1 MSKGTTDAHRVLDVR
16 RLHREK
22 RLEPG
27 SYCRWEWAEAA
38 GAYSLVEIRVDSRM
52 LIRLSYQLQ
61 HQRTEMRVPITW
73 TTCHLGGQR
82 PWFDCPSC
90 ERRVAK
96 LYGSTVFACRR
107 CLRLNYRS
115 QQASKRERPAE
126 RSRQL
131 RRTLGCSKGVLCLP
145 AELIQK
151 PKGMHWRTFD
161 KRIAQI
167 KEADELAL
175 GSALATLGSLES
187 KLESARNSLA
197 RCKSTL

>member
-1 MSKGTTDAHRVLDVR
+1 
-16 RLHREK
+16 
-22 RLEPG
+22 
-27 SYCRWEWAEAA
+27 
-38 GAYSLVEIRVDSRM
+38 
-52 LIRLSYQLQ
+52 
-61 HQRTEMRVPITW
+61 
-73 TTCHLGGQR
+73 
-82 PWFDCPSC
+82 
-90 ERRVAK
+90 VAK